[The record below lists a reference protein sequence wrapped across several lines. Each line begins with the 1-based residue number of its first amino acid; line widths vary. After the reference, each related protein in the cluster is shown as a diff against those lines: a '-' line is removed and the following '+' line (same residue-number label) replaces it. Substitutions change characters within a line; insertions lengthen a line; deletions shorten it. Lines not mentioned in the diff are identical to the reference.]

1 MSLVVYKSIVL
12 QSYQMGQN
20 EFRFLKEIAL
30 QEYEVNGQNVA
41 PEVYRDCREK
51 YKEVHIFE

>member
-1 MSLVVYKSIVL
+1 
-12 QSYQMGQN
+12 MGQN

-51 YKEVHIFE
+51 YKEVHILE